1 MGVTLPGLSPVSFL
15 HKVQLPII
23 NCIVQ
28 CKFLVPEH
36 CIAQVF
42 YSVSNNMLITYL
54 NASASGNFMILGFN
68 LFPN

>member
-28 CKFLVPEH
+28 CKFLVLE
-36 CIAQVF
+36 QVF

-54 NASASGNFMILGFN
+54 NASASSNFMILGFN